1 MIRCLTRLTR
11 HDLNINSN
19 ACLNIQ
25 PFRGPVSNKN
35 SPQITSVFHFR
46 SVASS
51 YFMYCK
57 DFVIN
62 FDQKIAQNHNL
73 LFGRGTSVLTYL
85 VLVRQEASYQLGEL
99 ATEKFVLEGRNHQKN
114 KWPCNQPKTCFVHG
128 EQRDYKINLRFIT
141 RDFPLFSTPA
151 AAQQEFCQKRSIA
164 VYLMQQNNISSA
176 KKGNMI
182 YHLQNLQLFN

>member
-35 SPQITSVFHFR
+35 SPQITSVFYFR

-51 YFMYCK
+51 FFMYCK
-57 DFVIN
+57 CMQRFRYKILSKNRTKPQSVVWAWDF
-62 FDQKIAQNHNL
+62 
-73 LFGRGTSVLTYL
+73 STYL

-99 ATEKFVLEGRNHQKN
+99 ATEKFYLLEGRNHQKN

-128 EQRDYKINLRFIT
+128 EQRDYKINLRFIS
-141 RDFPLFSTPA
+141 RGFPLFSTPA
-151 AAQQEFCQKRSIA
+151 AVQYVGILSKKINCLILCNKKILAVQKRET
-164 VYLMQQNNISSA
+164 
-176 KKGNMI
+176 
-182 YHLQNLQLFN
+182 